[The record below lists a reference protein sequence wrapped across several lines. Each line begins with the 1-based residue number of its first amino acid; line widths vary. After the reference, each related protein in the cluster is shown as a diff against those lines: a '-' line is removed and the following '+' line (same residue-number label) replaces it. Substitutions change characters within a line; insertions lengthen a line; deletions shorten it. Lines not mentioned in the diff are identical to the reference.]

1 MKTVLFAGASALA
14 LAVGAGWTVRAAKP
28 YATCSAQNTLS
39 LEDAQPGS
47 AETARVTR
55 NFLLYFVIPVWIGAG
70 LADWLCHR
78 ASDVEHTGGPEE
90 SLLHLLML
98 AEVGVPALAALFL
111 EVTSPLFGLMIA
123 AFVLHQATA
132 LWDVAYAVAVR
143 EVTPVEQQVHD
154 FLALMPLMALSFL
167 AVLHWQEFLGLFGL
181 DDGSAQ
187 RGIKPKRDP
196 LPTPVLATI
205 LGAIAVFNGLPYLE
219 ELWRGLRVRF
229 SEDERPRAST
239 ETRSKSPTTATL
251 ANRAPASAAISA
263 GS

>member
-14 LAVGAGWTVRAAKP
+14 LAAGAGWAIRAASSKRNRP
-28 YATCSAQNTLS
+28 QETAVPLG
-39 LEDAQPGS
+39 DAVARS
-47 AETARVTR
+47 AETAEATR
-55 NFLLYFVIPVWIGAG
+55 NFLIYFVLPVWIGAG
-70 LADWLCHR
+70 VADWLCHR

-187 RGIKPKRDP
+187 RGFKPKRDP
-196 LPTPVLATI
+196 LPTSL
-205 LGAIAVFNGLPYLE
+205 LPRSSARSPCSTGCPI
-219 ELWRGLRVRF
+219 WRSCGV
-229 SEDERPRAST
+229 
-239 ETRSKSPTTATL
+239 
-251 ANRAPASAAISA
+251 
-263 GS
+263 

>member
-1 MKTVLFAGASALA
+1 MTTVLFVGASALA
-14 LAVGAGWTVRAAKP
+14 LAAGAGWAIRAASSKRNRP
-28 YATCSAQNTLS
+28 QETAVPLG
-39 LEDAQPGS
+39 DAVARS
-47 AETARVTR
+47 AETAEATR
-55 NFLLYFVIPVWIGAG
+55 NFLIYFVLPVWIGAG
-70 LADWLCHR
+70 VADWLCHR

-187 RGIKPKRDP
+187 RGFKPKRDP
-196 LPTPVLATI
+196 LPTSL
-205 LGAIAVFNGLPYLE
+205 LPRSSARSPCSTGCPI
-219 ELWRGLRVRF
+219 WRSCGVGCASGSRRT
-229 SEDERPRAST
+229 SGRGPAPRRAQNRRRRPH
-239 ETRSKSPTTATL
+239 
-251 ANRAPASAAISA
+251 
-263 GS
+263 